1 MHMKILF
8 MGTPDLAAVCLEAVY
23 NKAGVEVVG
32 VLTQPDKPK
41 GRGMKLV
48 PPPVKVFAEEHGIP
62 VYQPQTLKNGTFED
76 ELKKLDTDMII
87 VAAYGKILPK
97 YVLDYPKYGCVNAHG
112 SILPKYRGA
121 SPIQRAIIDGEKVTG
136 ITAMYMAEGLDTGDI
151 IKIYPCDI
159 TPDDDFGSL
168 HDKLAN
174 LAGVAMCD
182 VIDMTENGTITR
194 TKQDDEKSSY
204 AAKIEKEDTVI
215 DFTKNAEDI
224 VNLVR
229 GLSPAPL
236 AVTRTPDGKLLK
248 LTHARL
254 SDMAKT
260 DNAGEVAALSD
271 KGEGEIVLS
280 CGDGCI
286 SVTGVVPE
294 GKKPMKSADYIRGR
308 RISVGDILKY

>member
-76 ELKKLDTDMII
+76 ELKKLDPDMII

-168 HDKLAN
+168 HDKLAV
-174 LAGVAMCD
+174 LAGEAMCD
-182 VIDMTENGTITR
+182 VIDMTESGTITR

-280 CGDGCI
+280 CGNGCI

>member
-1 MHMKILF
+1 MKILF

-62 VYQPQTLKNGTFED
+62 VYQPQTLKNGAFED
-76 ELKKLDTDMII
+76 ELKKLDPDMII
-87 VAAYGKILPK
+87 VAAYGKILPE

-121 SPIQRAIIDGEKVTG
+121 SPIQRAIIDGEKITG
-136 ITAMYMAEGLDTGDI
+136 ITAMYMADGIDTGDI
-151 IKIYPCDI
+151 IKIYPCEI
-159 TPDDDFGSL
+159 TPNDDFGSL
-168 HDKLAN
+168 HDKLAV
-174 LAGVAMCD
+174 LAGEAMCD
-182 VIDMTENGTITR
+182 VIDMTESGTITR

-260 DNAGEVAALSD
+260 DNAGEVVALSD
-271 KGEGEIVLS
+271 KGDGEIVLS
-280 CGDGCI
+280 CGNGCI

>member
-1 MHMKILF
+1 MKILF

-23 NKAGVEVVG
+23 NKADVEVVG

-76 ELKKLDTDMII
+76 ELKKLDPDMII

-168 HDKLAN
+168 HDKLAV
-174 LAGVAMCD
+174 LAGEAMCD
-182 VIDMTENGTITR
+182 VIDMTESGTITR

-280 CGDGCI
+280 CGNGCI

>member
-1 MHMKILF
+1 MKILF

-62 VYQPQTLKNGTFED
+62 VYQPQTLKNGAFED
-76 ELKKLDTDMII
+76 ELKKLDPDMII

-168 HDKLAN
+168 HDKLAV
-174 LAGVAMCD
+174 LAGEAMCD
-182 VIDMTENGTITR
+182 VIDMTESGTITR

-248 LTHARL
+248 LTHAHL
-254 SDMAKT
+254 SDKAKT
-260 DNAGEVAALSD
+260 DNAGEVVSLSD

-280 CGDGCI
+280 CGNGCI